1 MVQDTGKDGVLDD
14 IKYKM
19 LAEYMKN
26 NSRKATKAELLL
38 ISFLVKKAN
47 LILNDNWHE
56 DLTVSPMDDGG
67 MGSLIL
73 DLDSDT
79 DAKRTMG
86 SQASECSFLDEDG
99 MVVLAALNLDKNG
112 KLFELDL
119 WRVDFNPLKTL
130 PLDESAYY

>member
-1 MVQDTGKDGVLDD
+1 
-14 IKYKM
+14 M

-47 LILNDNWHE
+47 LILNDNWQE

-79 DAKRTMG
+79 EAKRTMG

-99 MVVLAALNLDKNG
+99 VVVLAALNLDKNG

>member
-1 MVQDTGKDGVLDD
+1 
-14 IKYKM
+14 M

-38 ISFLVKKAN
+38 ISFLVRKGN
-47 LILNDNWHE
+47 LILNDNWQE

-79 DAKRTMG
+79 DAERTMG

-119 WRVDFNPLKTL
+119 WRVDFNPLKAL
-130 PLDESAYY
+130 PLDESAYH

>member
-1 MVQDTGKDGVLDD
+1 
-14 IKYKM
+14 M
-19 LAEYMKN
+19 LAEYMKD

-47 LILNDNWHE
+47 LILNDNWQE

-79 DAKRTMG
+79 DADPKRTMG

-119 WRVDFNPLKTL
+119 WRVDFNP
-130 PLDESAYY
+130 

>member
-1 MVQDTGKDGVLDD
+1 MKD
-14 IKYKM
+14 
-19 LAEYMKN
+19 

-47 LILNDNWHE
+47 LILNDNWQE

-86 SQASECSFLDEDG
+86 SQASERTFISKTKPHDRTPK
-99 MVVLAALNLDKNG
+99 VRSLNEHG
-112 KLFELDL
+112 KI
-119 WRVDFNPLKTL
+119 VTVYGPPPTGNYQK
-130 PLDESAYY
+130 

>member
-1 MVQDTGKDGVLDD
+1 MQDTGKDGVLDD